1 MQEHYYKFWHDLI
14 KPKAFEVDRDSL
26 NQRYGKFSVR
36 PLEKGYGITLGNSM
50 RRVLLSSMMGSAV
63 SPLRLRMSCMSSQ
76 RCRM

>member
-63 SPLRLRMSCMSSQ
+63 SAVKIENVFMSSQ